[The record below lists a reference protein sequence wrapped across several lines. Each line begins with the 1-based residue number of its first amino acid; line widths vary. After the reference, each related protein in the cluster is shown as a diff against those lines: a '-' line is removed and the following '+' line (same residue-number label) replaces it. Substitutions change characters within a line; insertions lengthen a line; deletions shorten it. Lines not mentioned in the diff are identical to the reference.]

1 VRRLLR
7 SGDASA
13 SREAG
18 IVAVY
23 VAILTPVLLI
33 VAAFAVDVSRWY
45 VELQRLQKTVDAAAL
60 AAAPFMPDDLG
71 GSSRAVAAARALVVS
86 NGYDPATMDVRPGP
100 RRTAVEVQLSSTVQN
115 GLATAIAIDE
125 TTLTRSA
132 TGEFTGPAPLGSP
145 CNVHGNEPFS
155 GSEPSQLPSPPPD
168 NCSSHPKFWSTV
180 VGPEVHKT
188 QGDQFSP
195 RKCGGGESGCASS
208 GGGAANLDFTAA
220 GGNGQNGYVVTVSV
234 REPLSGPLTI
244 ELYDPAYVDT
254 GSECTQ
260 LPDWSGRT
268 NTPNDYTTN
277 ARERYRNNAAPL
289 SDDRPSYCTG
299 DNDNA
304 GLRFGSSEVPTITSF
319 GLLSP
324 TDTLNP
330 FSPSVNASN
339 QVPGCAV
346 QYPGFSK
353 TGSGNNA
360 WESLPAGLA
369 PGSTAVQQLSRNG
382 GQLTRLFHQWVPLC
396 TVANPVVGD
405 YYLRVRTNVPWGTPT
420 GVYTQVGDNPSVLGN
435 GANRFSIRAVPGSTS
450 DRAKVSVSP
459 FERMP
464 IFANANESD
473 PTFNLIRVIPESRG
487 SNIIFSFFDVG
498 DAAGGSGA
506 TLSVRPPVEA
516 KLGATDEGVGG
527 AGFVNATDCTRDRG
541 FTTGPSPTC
550 SISGIRNSAGW
561 NGQFQ
566 EMTIP
571 VPNDY
576 WCNADDPFG
585 CWWRLT
591 TEFVGTSS
599 VTDQTTWTAVLD
611 GDPVRLI
618 D

>member
-1 VRRLLR
+1 M
-7 SGDASA
+7 
-13 SREAG
+13 SRPRTADLFLGKEAG
-18 IVAVY
+18 VVAIY

-86 NGYDPATMDVRPGP
+86 NGFDPATMVVSQGP

-145 CNVHGNEPFS
+145 CNVHGNEPIS
-155 GSEPSQLPSPPPD
+155 GSEPSQLPNPSPT
-168 NCSSHPKFWSTV
+168 NCSSFPKFWSTV
-180 VGPEVHKT
+180 VGPEVYKT

-208 GGGAANLDFTAA
+208 ANGATNLDFTTA
-220 GGNGQNGYVVTVSV
+220 GGNGQDGYVVTVSV
-234 REPLSGPLTI
+234 REPLSGPLQI
-244 ELYDPAYVDT
+244 QLYDPAYVDT
-254 GSECTQ
+254 SSTCSD
-260 LPDWSGRT
+260 LPNWSSRP
-268 NTPNDYTTN
+268 NSPNDFTTN
-277 ARERYRNNAAPL
+277 ARERYRNNPAPI
-289 SDDRPSYCTG
+289 SATRPSYCTG

-304 GLRFGSSEVPTITSF
+304 GLRFGSGEVPTITSF

-330 FSPSVNASN
+330 FSPSVNAN
-339 QVPGCAV
+339 NRVPSCSV

-353 TGSGNNA
+353 TGGNNNE
-360 WESLPAGLA
+360 WESLPDGLA
-369 PGSTAVQQLSRNG
+369 PGATAVDQLSSND
-382 GQLTRLFHQWVPLC
+382 GQLTRLFHQWVPFC
-396 TVANPVVGD
+396 TITNPVVGD
-405 YYLRVRTNVPWGTPT
+405 YYLRVRTNVPWGNAA
-420 GVYTQVGDNPSVLGN
+420 GVYTQVGDSSAVQGN
-435 GANRFSIRAVPGSTS
+435 GANRFSIRAVPGSPS
-450 DRAKVSVSP
+450 DRSKVSVSP

-464 IFANANESD
+464 IFANANQSD

-506 TLSVRPPVEA
+506 TLSVLPPTEA
-516 KLGATDEGVGG
+516 RLGANDDGTGG
-527 AGFVNATDCTRDRG
+527 TAFINARDCEKTRG
-541 FTTGPSPTC
+541 KETGPEPDC
-550 SISGIRNSAGW
+550 SIPNIRNNLGW

-571 VPNDY
+571 VPTDY
-576 WCNADDPFG
+576 WCDADDPFG
-585 CWWRLT
+585 CWWRLK